1 MTSALIKNAAMQRL
15 IALTKRISTTLS
27 STFDEPRPPK
37 PRKPMDVD
45 RIARAAESKQRFAKG
60 RHFK

>member
-1 MTSALIKNAAMQRL
+1 MEAGMNPSMQRL
-15 IALTKRISTTLS
+15 IALTKRTVGNIIGPDKTPT
-27 STFDEPRPPK
+27 
-37 PRKPMDVD
+37 PRKSMDVE